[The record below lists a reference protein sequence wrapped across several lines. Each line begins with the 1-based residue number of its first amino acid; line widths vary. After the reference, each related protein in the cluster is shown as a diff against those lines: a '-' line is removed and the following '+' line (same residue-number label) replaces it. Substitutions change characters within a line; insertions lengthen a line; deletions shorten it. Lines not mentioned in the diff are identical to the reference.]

1 MTLVY
6 DAMKGFYKTNEL
18 DEYMTFVERRAKG
31 ELWTG
36 AKYVREFIKKSDK
49 CKNDSVISDELN
61 YELINHLEM
70 IQNGEIKPKEMFG

>member
-6 DAMKGFYKTNEL
+6 DAMKEFYKTNEL

-49 CKNDSVISDELN
+49 YKNDSVISDERN
-61 YELINHLEM
+61 YELINHVEM

>member
-1 MTLVY
+1 
-6 DAMKGFYKTNEL
+6 
-18 DEYMTFVERRAKG
+18 MTFVERRAKG

-49 CKNDSVISDELN
+49 YKNDSVISDELN